1 MNKSKGFSAFV
12 CQASDKRLTR
22 AAPSPNIT
30 NLHKICIFSA
40 GWVKSNYRDLISFS
54 PSFSETTTLLYIPF
68 ITFYG
73 SVKSDYTFSLCF
85 SPRV

>member
-12 CQASDKRLTR
+12 RQASDKRLTR

-40 GWVKSNYRDLISFS
+40 G
-54 PSFSETTTLLYIPF
+54 
-68 ITFYG
+68 
-73 SVKSDYTFSLCF
+73 
-85 SPRV
+85 